1 MIEIFYINLDE
12 AADRRDW
19 FEEQA
24 RRLDLRISR
33 IAAVPGA
40 RLAPA
45 ELQRLQG
52 SVRSNIALGPREIG
66 CFLSHR
72 KAWEA
77 FLQTGAPWGFIAE
90 DDLHL
95 SMDARPFFE
104 SPDWIPADAEV
115 VKPETTFRKAHMSR
129 ASLAAPG
136 GRVLRRLLSLHGGA
150 GGYFVSRSSAEALL
164 ELTGKRCEPAD
175 HIVFNPDFGFFAN
188 RTVYQVEPAFAV
200 QDLLIRGAKA
210 GFEQSGL
217 APERELVKRIPAA
230 AKIWREI
237 VRPFRRAGQ
246 RIAAAW
252 RSMTE
257 GTVFRAVQY
266 RIEEGSKD

>member
-1 MIEIFYINLDE
+1 MIKIFYINLDE
-12 AADRRDW
+12 SVDRREW
-19 FEEQA
+19 FENQA
-24 RRLDLRISR
+24 RRLDLRINR

-40 RLAPA
+40 RLAPG

-52 SVRSNIALGPREIG
+52 RVSSNIALGPREIG

-77 FLQTGAPWGFIAE
+77 FLQTGEPWGFIAE

-104 SPDWIPADAEV
+104 SPDWIPADADV
-115 VKPETTFRKAHMSR
+115 IKPETTFRKAHMSR

-164 ELTGKRCEPAD
+164 ELTGRRCEPAD

-200 QDLLIRGAKA
+200 QDLLIRGPKA

-217 APERELVKRIPAA
+217 APERQMVKRMPVT

-246 RIAAAW
+246 RIADTW
-252 RSMTE
+252 RMITE
-257 GTVFRAVQY
+257 KTVFRAVQY
-266 RIEEGSKD
+266 RIEDRNRD